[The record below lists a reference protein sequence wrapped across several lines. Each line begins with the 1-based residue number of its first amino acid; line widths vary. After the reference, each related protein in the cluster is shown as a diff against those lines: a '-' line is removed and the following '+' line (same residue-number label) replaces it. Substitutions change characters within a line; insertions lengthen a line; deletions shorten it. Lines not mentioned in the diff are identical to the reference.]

1 MGTKSTLAAA
11 LTAAAIAAGCGG
23 AGPNPEP
30 ERYVLEPSRS
40 CLQQSGTRVSTTGLD
55 FVASTALGGAMRVRL
70 PTDNF
75 VDVSFGEDTR
85 EAERIETA
93 YRRFAGRSIP
103 IDDVLLRTKNVVM
116 VWNAPPTPEERD
128 TLFGC
133 LKGPG

>member
-1 MGTKSTLAAA
+1 MGTKSMPAAWLAAA
-11 LTAAAIAAGCGG
+11 AVAAGCGG
-23 AGPNPEP
+23 PGPAAEP
-30 ERYVLEPSRS
+30 ERYALHPSRA
-40 CLQQSGTRVSTTGLD
+40 CLQQAGVRVTTRGLD

-75 VDVSFGEDTR
+75 VDVSFGEDAV

-93 YRRFAGRSIP
+93 YRRFPGRSIQ

-128 TLFGC
+128 TLTGC
-133 LKGPG
+133 LEGPR